1 MQTRTIELK
10 PDQRRLL
17 VDGKAV
23 ELGSRAFDIL
33 QALAERRDRVVSK
46 NELLDLVWPDTIVE
60 ENNLQVHVS
69 ALRKVLGPTAIA
81 TIPGRGYR
89 LTLDLTTPEAPA
101 GAAPAGPAVQ
111 PPAAS
116 VGPGNVPTV
125 VEPPIGR
132 EAELAALRS
141 LVGEH
146 RLVSIVGAGG
156 IGKTTVALA
165 LADAL
170 RASFPDGVWWIELA
184 TITEGTLVP
193 EAVARGLGVG
203 LASGRSPVE
212 ALASAIE
219 GMNVLVVLDNCE
231 HLVDAVSELVDAALR
246 RVPTVRFA
254 VTSQEPLRVP
264 REYVFRLQPLTT
276 PPADAPLT
284 PALASGFTAI
294 ALFTE
299 RATAVDRR
307 FQLSA
312 ANVGGVADICRR
324 LDGIPLAIEL
334 AAARVSMMG
343 VEALQQRLDERFR
356 VLTAGA
362 RTVLRRH
369 QTLRATLEWSHG
381 LLSAD
386 EKAVF
391 RRLGVFSGGASLA
404 LVQAVARDE
413 ALDEWAVLSAL
424 GTLVDKSL
432 VVADGGDAPRYRL
445 LETARAYAL
454 EQLAAAGE
462 TAAWI
467 RRHACAVHDML
478 AVRTRNTWV
487 RDRIP
492 ELAFEL
498 DNVRTAVEWALGDHG
513 DPALAVALVAHAF
526 PVWRTSVSQ
535 AEGLRLAKAAVSRLD
550 DSTPTPTRARFWL
563 TYAALGM
570 FSGRADCFEAAGQA
584 AGLMRSLGNTEG
596 LYEALGLRAAI
607 AARRVDLAA
616 ARAALDEAQRIEDP
630 AWPPSARTLI
640 AFASWITASYEGRHA
655 DARVHA
661 QRQTDLARAG
671 GRLLEVQLG
680 LGNVAASDV
689 WGGEPARGAA
699 VLRSVIAELER
710 IGAGNVAGHACA
722 NLAEALLQLGELDQ
736 ALIAARR
743 AFDLLRREADQ
754 WALLWTLPRLAA
766 ARGEPAVAVKIAG
779 YARDYWNREG
789 IRLPWLLAPEELA
802 PSMSRQ
808 EREALLRE
816 GAALGDDEA
825 FGLLLSDGSQAPSS

>member
-1 MQTRTIELK
+1 MPTIEIRT
-10 PDQRRLL
+10 DQRRLL

-23 ELGSRAFDIL
+23 ELGSRAFDLL
-33 QALAERRDRVVSK
+33 QALAERRDRVVGK
-46 NELLDLVWPDTIVE
+46 NELLDLVWPSMIVE

-69 ALRKVLGPTAIA
+69 ALRKVLGPSAIA

-89 LTLDLTTPEAPA
+89 LTLDVALQ
-101 GAAPAGPAVQ
+101 GATASTAPAGPAA
-111 PPAAS
+111 PGPAAS
-116 VGPGNVPTV
+116 AGRGNVPLV
-125 VEPPIGR
+125 VEAPIGR
-132 EAELAALRS
+132 EVELATLRS
-141 LVGEH
+141 LIGKH
-146 RLVSIVGAGG
+146 RLLSIVGAGG

-170 RASFPDGVWWIELA
+170 RAGFADGVWWIELA
-184 TITEGTLVP
+184 AITDGMLVP
-193 EAVARGLGVG
+193 EAVARGLGIG
-203 LASGRSPVE
+203 LAPGGSPVA
-212 ALASAIE
+212 ALALAIE
-219 GMNVLVVLDNCE
+219 GMNALIVLDNCE
-231 HLVDAVSELVDAALR
+231 HLVESVSTLVDAVLH
-246 RVPTVRFA
+246 RVPTVRIA

-264 REYVFRLQPLTT
+264 YEHVFRLQPLAT

-284 PALASGFTAI
+284 PALASGFAAI
-294 ALFTE
+294 ALFCE

-307 FQLSA
+307 FHLSA

-334 AAARVSMMG
+334 AAARVPMMG

-386 EKAVF
+386 EQAVF

-404 LVQAVARDE
+404 MVQTVARDE

-454 EQLAAAGE
+454 EQLAEAGE

-467 RRHACAVHDML
+467 RRHACAILDML
-478 AVRTRNTWV
+478 TTRTGNIWL

-492 ELAFEL
+492 DLAVEL
-498 DNVRTAVEWALGDHG
+498 DNVRTAIEWALSDQGDL
-513 DPALAVALVAHAF
+513 ALAVALVAHAF
-526 PVWRTSVSQ
+526 PVWRVSVSQ

-550 DSTPTPTRARFWL
+550 DSTPPPVRARFWL

-570 FSGRADCFEAAGQA
+570 FSGRADCFEAAEQA
-584 AGLMRSLGNTEG
+584 AGLLRSLGDTRG

-607 AARRVDLAA
+607 GARRADFAV

-630 AWPPSARTLI
+630 AWPPSGRTLL
-640 AFASWITASYEGRHA
+640 AFAAWITAMREGRYA
-655 DARVHA
+655 DARAHA

-671 GRLLEVQLG
+671 GRPLEVQLG
-680 LGNVAASDV
+680 LGNVAACDV
-689 WGGEPARGAA
+689 WGGDPAHGAA

-710 IGAGNVAGHACA
+710 IGAESVAGHAFA
-722 NLAEALLQLGELDQ
+722 NLAEALLQMGELDQ
-736 ALIAARR
+736 ALIEARR

-754 WALLWTLPRLAA
+754 WLLLWTLARLAA
-766 ARGEPAVAVKIAG
+766 ARGEPVVAVKIAG
-779 YARDYWNREG
+779 YARGYWNREG
-789 IRLPWLLAPEELA
+789 IRVRVPLVPEELA

-808 EREALLRE
+808 ERDALLQE
-816 GAALGDDEA
+816 GASLGDDEVFA
-825 FGLLLSDGSQAPSS
+825 LLLSGGRVAPPP